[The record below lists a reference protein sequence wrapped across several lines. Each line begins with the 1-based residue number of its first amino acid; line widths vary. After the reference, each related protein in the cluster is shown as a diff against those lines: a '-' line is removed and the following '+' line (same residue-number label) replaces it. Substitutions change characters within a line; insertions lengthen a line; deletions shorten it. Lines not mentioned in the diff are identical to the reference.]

1 MADRPVTVFDP
12 PDPLWF
18 CVKTKPRLERAA
30 RLSIEQ
36 DVGVEV
42 FCPMLRFER
51 ARRSGRV
58 RVTEAMFP
66 GYVFARFTYA
76 AQYRH
81 IAACRGVSHIL
92 KFGGLP
98 SVVPE
103 AVVEELRLSVVGTD
117 TIEIPSAIEPGEE
130 VKLLK
135 GPFAGVQAL
144 VTQVLPAQARI
155 KVLLELLGMEREVE
169 VEATD
174 VLPLM
179 SHPLART
186 P

>member
-1 MADRPVTVFDP
+1 MGDRSVIVFDP

-30 RLSIEQ
+30 RLSIEH
-36 DVGVEV
+36 DVGMEV

-66 GYVFARFTYA
+66 GYVFAKFAYA
-76 AQYRH
+76 SHHRH

-92 KFGGLP
+92 KFGGVP

-103 AVVEELRLSVVGTD
+103 AVVEELRLSVVGAD
-117 TIEIPSAIEPGEE
+117 TIEIPAEIEPGEE

-135 GPFAGVQAL
+135 GPFTGIQAL
-144 VTQVLPAQARI
+144 VTQVLPAQTRV

-169 VEATD
+169 VDASD
-174 VLPLM
+174 VLPLIP
-179 SHPLART
+179 HPLART